1 MQQGET
7 EEGEEM
13 TGNTLLALTSLI
25 LLFLVMA
32 QNRTIN
38 KLWDVANKHETAIC
52 ELLKLH
58 PELLEED
65 DDDSRP
71 NN

>member
-1 MQQGET
+1 MNT
-7 EEGEEM
+7 
-13 TGNTLLALTSLI
+13 TLLALTMLI

-38 KLWDVANKHETAIC
+38 KLTDVANKHETAIC

-58 PELLEED
+58 PELLEGED
-65 DDDSRP
+65 EE
-71 NN
+71 NKIC

>member
-1 MQQGET
+1 
-7 EEGEEM
+7 M
-13 TGNTLLALTSLI
+13 TNTFHALATLI
-25 LLFLVMA
+25 LVFLVMA

-38 KLWDVANKHETAIC
+38 RLMDVANKHETAIC

-65 DDDSRP
+65 DET
-71 NN
+71 